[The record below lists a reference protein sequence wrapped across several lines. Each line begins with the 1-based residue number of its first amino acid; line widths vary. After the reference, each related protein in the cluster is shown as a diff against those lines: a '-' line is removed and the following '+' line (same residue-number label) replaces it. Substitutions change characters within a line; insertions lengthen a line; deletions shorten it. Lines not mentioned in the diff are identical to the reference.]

1 MKRKGSLLA
10 FAVAFTVM
18 SELACSAPAATAP
31 PPASSTPASQ
41 TTSPAV
47 VGTEFQADGTVAAGE
62 YANEIAQGTYR
73 LFWTSTEET
82 IRVAMQAQSQGW
94 VAVGFQPGRRM
105 KDADIVFG
113 MMVDGG
119 AVVIDSF
126 SSGDFGPHSA
136 DVEQGGTD
144 DLLASGGSRTGSTTT
159 FEWER
164 KLVTGDSRDVPVQ
177 RGVSVQV
184 IWAYGPSDNAG
195 MRHGT
200 RGYAQIVP

>member
-1 MKRKGSLLA
+1 M
-10 FAVAFTVM
+10 
-18 SELACSAPAATAP
+18 
-31 PPASSTPASQ
+31 
-41 TTSPAV
+41 
-47 VGTEFQADGTVAAGE
+47 VAAGE
-62 YANEIAQGTYR
+62 YSNEIALGAYR
-73 LFWTSTEET
+73 LFWTGTEET
-82 IRVAMQAQSQGW
+82 IRVAMQAQAQGW
-94 VAVGFQPGRRM
+94 VAVGFQPGSRM

-119 AVVIDSF
+119 AVVLDSF

-144 DLLASGGSRTGSTTT
+144 DLLTYGGSRTGSATT

-164 KLVTGDSRDVPVQ
+164 KLVTGDSLDVPVQ

-184 IWAYGPSDNAG
+184 IWAYGPSDDAG

>member
-10 FAVAFTVM
+10 LAVSFAVM
-18 SELACSAPAATAP
+18 SELACSAPASTAP
-31 PPASSTPASQ
+31 PPTSSTPAPQ

-47 VGTEFQADGTVAAGE
+47 GGTGFAADGTVAAGE
-62 YANEIAQGTYR
+62 YANEIALGAYR

-82 IRVAMQAQSQGW
+82 IRVAMQAQAQGW

-113 MMVDGG
+113 MMVDGS
-119 AVVIDSF
+119 AAVIDSF

-136 DVEQGGTD
+136 DVEQRGTD
-144 DLLASGGSRTGSTTT
+144 DLLTSGGSRTGSTTT

-164 KLVTGDSRDVPVQ
+164 KLVTGDSLDVPVQ

-184 IWAYGPSDNAG
+184 IWAYGPSDDAG